1 MKKSEEKDKRFLPLL
16 SLSSNEEFP
25 FTNHIQYAIRCKVV
39 RYDMSILIFIYLRR
53 QKKNTSQKPIYTT

>member
-25 FTNHIQYAIRCKVV
+25 LTNHIQYTIRCKVV
-39 RYDMSILIFIYLRR
+39 RYDMSIIRFIYLRR
-53 QKKNTSQKPIYTT
+53 